1 MQRNKVTGVTE
12 FNMTGK
18 WDCHFIDFVTKR
30 VSNVT
35 RSTFSAELFSVC
47 DAGDHAMI
55 LRQIIHEFQHG
66 PLTATDARA
75 FTEGLLKSSVH
86 IELALDAMSVFS
98 AVTATNIKIPAEKS
112 FLGHL
117 QYLREKLDKQIFKVL
132 NWTDTS
138 DMQADGMIRG
148 GIDREAV
155 EQCMAG
161 SMVIQHPF
169 RRWSPLNPSSSTTE
183 AEHYV

>member
-12 FNMTGK
+12 YNMIGK
-18 WDCHFIDFVTKR
+18 WDCHFIEFVTKR

-75 FTEGLLKSSVH
+75 LTEGTLKSSVH
-86 IELALDAMSVFS
+86 IELALDAIS
-98 AVTATNIKIPAEKS
+98 AVTATNIKIPAEKA

-117 QYLREKLDKQIFKVL
+117 QYLREKLDKQIFKAL
-132 NWTDTS
+132 IWIDTR
-138 DMQADGMIRG
+138 DMQVDGMIK
-148 GIDREAV
+148 
-155 EQCMAG
+155 
-161 SMVIQHPF
+161 
-169 RRWSPLNPSSSTTE
+169 RWNRSRSS
-183 AEHYV
+183 